1 MLSVVS
7 VIILIRFRA
16 LRPGG
21 LNAGGSG
28 SGGRDVKPIPAIMWL
43 FAAFVT
49 FFGLLTGGKAAQSIS
64 FLDAEAMQDESV
76 RLAVSFGVAAVF
88 GIGLL
93 FFVAEKAPRSGVKP
107 GWADPGL
114 GVCIFLL
121 IYPLVALSALIALW
135 IARGVGAAGQDR
147 LAHETLQMI
156 GQHKDDPW
164 VWLLIGVLVLIVP
177 LVEELIYRVFLQ
189 SALLRAVRSRWLGA
203 ARGREVRGRAAVC
216 ALGLDGGGVRADRPA
231 GRADHD
237 ARPVQRPEPRAR
249 VHDRSDGL
257 SRPRRG

>member
-1 MLSVVS
+1 M
-7 VIILIRFRA
+7 
-16 LRPGG
+16 
-21 LNAGGSG
+21 
-28 SGGRDVKPIPAIMWL
+28 KPIPAIMWL

-164 VWLLIGVLVLIVP
+164 VWLLIAVLVLIVP

-189 SALLRAVRSRWLGA
+189 SALLRAVRSRWLAVVLTSVLFVAAHWTVLPEGGKYAAAPLFVLSVSMGA
-203 ARGREVRGRAAVC
+203 AYERTGRLGVPIMMHGLFN
-216 ALGLDGGGVRADRPA
+216 ALNLALAFMIDPMV
-231 GRADHD
+231 
-237 ARPVQRPEPRAR
+237 
-249 VHDRSDGL
+249 
-257 SRPRRG
+257 

>member
-1 MLSVVS
+1 M
-7 VIILIRFRA
+7 
-16 LRPGG
+16 
-21 LNAGGSG
+21 
-28 SGGRDVKPIPAIMWL
+28 KPIPAIMWL
-43 FAAFVT
+43 FASMAT
-49 FFGLLTGGKAAQSIS
+49 FFMLVLGGTAASTIPMLEDAPIRGQALQLT
-64 FLDAEAMQDESV
+64 
-76 RLAVSFGVAAVF
+76 VSFGIAAVF
-88 GIGLL
+88 GIGMLW
-93 FFVAEKAPRSGVKP
+93 FVARQAGDAGVKP

-189 SALLRAVRSRWLGA
+189 SALLRAVRSRWLAVVLTSVLFVAAHWTVLPEGGKYAAAPLFVLSVSMGA
-203 ARGREVRGRAAVC
+203 AYERTGRLGVPIMMHGLFN
-216 ALGLDGGGVRADRPA
+216 ALNLALAFMIDPMV
-231 GRADHD
+231 
-237 ARPVQRPEPRAR
+237 
-249 VHDRSDGL
+249 
-257 SRPRRG
+257 